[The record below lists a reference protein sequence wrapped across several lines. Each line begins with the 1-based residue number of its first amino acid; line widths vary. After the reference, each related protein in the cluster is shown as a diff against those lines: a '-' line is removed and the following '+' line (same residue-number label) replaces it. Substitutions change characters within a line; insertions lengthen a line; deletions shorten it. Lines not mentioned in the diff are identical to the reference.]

1 MIQGVIS
8 IEIIYLWDTESGGS
22 GGGEGQPDPDP
33 EPDKEEE
40 KCGHEI
46 CRGCN
51 KPIRS
56 NTRATLNCS
65 HTEDEY
71 CKSSGPVCD
80 CGERHC
86 DDNEI
91 PKCSTI
97 EKKVICKNEQE
108 AYPVMWNFTKESNK
122 EIAAALLSD
131 RRVLIEYNTTN
142 TYYKCV
148 LTTTCSS
155 SGKKYIKYEDGGKL
169 EKLSYIGHL
178 HTHTILEKDSI
189 INNSIKAKHLVSE
202 EDEGI
207 TQIFNECY
215 IIFDGLVFK
224 YKSGDLLKN
233 NLCPIFAH
241 F

>member
-1 MIQGVIS
+1 MVFQKAPNNNSLEEIAKICLNAAANNILMIQGVIS

-22 GGGEGQPDPDP
+22 GGGGSGGQPDPDP

-46 CRGCN
+46 CKGCN

-97 EKKVICKNEQE
+97 EKK
-108 AYPVMWNFTKESNK
+108 
-122 EIAAALLSD
+122 
-131 RRVLIEYNTTN
+131 
-142 TYYKCV
+142 
-148 LTTTCSS
+148 
-155 SGKKYIKYEDGGKL
+155 
-169 EKLSYIGHL
+169 
-178 HTHTILEKDSI
+178 
-189 INNSIKAKHLVSE
+189 
-202 EDEGI
+202 
-207 TQIFNECY
+207 
-215 IIFDGLVFK
+215 
-224 YKSGDLLKN
+224 
-233 NLCPIFAH
+233 
-241 F
+241 